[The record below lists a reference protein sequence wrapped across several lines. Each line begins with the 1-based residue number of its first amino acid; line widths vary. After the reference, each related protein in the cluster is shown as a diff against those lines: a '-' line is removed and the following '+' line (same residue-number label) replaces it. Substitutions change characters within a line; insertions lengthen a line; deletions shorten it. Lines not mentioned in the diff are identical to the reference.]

1 MIFRFDAKGKAA
13 EFDAEI
19 KRFFQ
24 AYFSLERVTLF
35 RPEDK
40 LKFVSKN
47 GMVVYEFGV
56 DFVEFS
62 VKQPEYVKYERLSEY
77 EKPVLDYLQLFGI
90 NELSKLVM
98 YKYNQL
104 EYQAEDTYQVKEIM
118 DNVFSDKLTSDI
130 EEGGLDDYTRWEK
143 TKLIQDDSGQSQFTI
158 EYGFRQDAQGQNTGF
173 LTLKTQIES
182 IGEGIALTDVK
193 REMEAFNQ
201 ILDNGFHWCVNPKI
215 INIMNKA

>member
-1 MIFRFDAKGKAA
+1 MIFRFDVRNRTDEFGAKV
-13 EFDAEI
+13 ES
-19 KRFFQ
+19 FFRTH
-24 AYFSLERVTLF
+24 FSSEGVTLSG
-35 RPEDK
+35 PDDK

-56 DFVEFS
+56 GFVELS
-62 VKQPEYVKYERLSEY
+62 VKQPEYVSYERLSDFKE
-77 EKPVLDYLQLFGI
+77 PVFDYLQLLEI

-104 EYQAEDTYQVKEIM
+104 EYQAEDKYQAKEIM
-118 DNVFSDKLTSDI
+118 GNVFSDKLTSDI
-130 EEGGLDDYTRWEK
+130 EEGGLDNCTRWEK
-143 TKLIQDDSGQSQFTI
+143 TKLIQDDFGQSQFTI

-182 IGEGIALTDVK
+182 IGGGIALTDVK

-201 ILDNGFHWCVNPKI
+201 ILDNGFHWCVKPKI

>member
-1 MIFRFDAKGKAA
+1 MIFRFDTKGKPA
-13 EFDAEI
+13 ELGAEI
-19 KRFFQ
+19 ERFFQ
-24 AYFSLERVTLF
+24 EHFSLEGVTLF

-56 DFVEFS
+56 DFIELS
-62 VKQPEYVKYERLSEY
+62 VKQPEYVKYERLSDFK
-77 EKPVLDYLQLFGI
+77 KPMFSYLQLLGI

-104 EYQAEDTYQVKEIM
+104 EYQAEGKYQAKEVM
-118 DNVFSDKLTSDI
+118 GNVFSDELTSDI
-130 EEGGLDDYTRWEK
+130 EEGGQDDYTRWEK

-158 EYGFRQDAQGQNTGF
+158 EYGFRKDAQGQNTGF

-182 IGEGIALTDVK
+182 MGGTMALADVEK
-193 REMEAFNQ
+193 EMEAFNQ
-201 ILDNGFHWCVNPKI
+201 ILDNGFHWCVKPEI